1 MLVSG
6 IGVEVSYLDLDAP
19 GHTRSGGVG
28 DEVISAISLTPCVE
42 SISPRLDCTC
52 SYTQMLHL
60 ALLGVFAF
68 TLFRATEIP
77 GEI

>member
-6 IGVEVSYLDLDAP
+6 IGVEVSCLDLDAP
-19 GHTRSGGVG
+19 GQTRSGRVG
-28 DEVISAISLTPCVE
+28 DVVISAIPLTPRVE

-68 TLFRATEIP
+68 TLFGATEVS

>member
-19 GHTRSGGVG
+19 GQTRTGGVG
-28 DEVISAISLTPCVE
+28 DVVISATPLTPRVE
-42 SISPRLDCTC
+42 SLCLRLDYTR

-60 ALLGVFAF
+60 NLLGVFAF
-68 TLFRATEIP
+68 TLFRATEIH